1 MRLRWLTAHPV
12 IVKTKHTSCPVPL
25 TPGLLMTEW
34 LKEEGGGW
42 DLRSSPTCRISQSI
56 LVSSMAL
63 RPKGHSC
70 LSSRLLFSKTIWGEE
85 GRVDWGG
92 RQGGLGR
99 QDMC

>member
-1 MRLRWLTAHPV
+1 MT
-12 IVKTKHTSCPVPL
+12 VKTKHTSCPVPL
-25 TPGLLMTEW
+25 TPRLLMTEW

-85 GRVDWGG
+85 GRVD
-92 RQGGLGR
+92 
-99 QDMC
+99 